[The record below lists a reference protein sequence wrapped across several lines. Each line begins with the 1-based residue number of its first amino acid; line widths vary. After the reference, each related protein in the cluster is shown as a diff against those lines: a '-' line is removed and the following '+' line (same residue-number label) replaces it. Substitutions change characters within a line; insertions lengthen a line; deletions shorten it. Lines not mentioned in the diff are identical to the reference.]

1 MKNSHE
7 ESPLY
12 RFFNVILFILYICVI
27 LISVGVGLSAYWTRT
42 VIGASVQCE
51 DQTRWDATKIHSDN
65 YALCGICTKR
75 SSDNNNYNSCTY
87 DDMSYSSFD
96 LVDKK
101 YAWSWWVILAP
112 VIVFSVGFAL
122 VDFLKIVVI
131 YIFYGRIAFEKSLLL
146 LLLRAMSDFDNKQ

>member
-1 MKNSHE
+1 
-7 ESPLY
+7 
-12 RFFNVILFILYICVI
+12 
-27 LISVGVGLSAYWTRT
+27 
-42 VIGASVQCE
+42 
-51 DQTRWDATKIHSDN
+51 
-65 YALCGICTKR
+65 
-75 SSDNNNYNSCTY
+75 
-87 DDMSYSSFD
+87 MSYSSFD